1 MEYMIA
7 IYDKTISPHAS
18 EIDAWG
24 ENIYENEFRLLIF
37 KRDSN
42 SSYQSKSK
50 L

>member
-24 ENIYENEFRLLIF
+24 ENIYEKNFGF
-37 KRDSN
+37 
-42 SSYQSKSK
+42 
-50 L
+50 

>member
-24 ENIYENEFRLLIF
+24 EKYMRRISASNIQPRF
-37 KRDSN
+37 KLFLSVE
-42 SSYQSKSK
+42 SK

>member
-24 ENIYENEFRLLIF
+24 EKYIQE
-37 KRDSN
+37 
-42 SSYQSKSK
+42 
-50 L
+50 